1 MLGCAVDCLEIGA
14 GGGVCRPRSFFRKG
28 HFVGVTLDEPV
39 GDSDGTHG
47 GTKYF
52 NAQMKYGAFV
62 KPLSV
67 EVGDFPELG
76 LDSSISDL

>member
-1 MLGCAVDCLEIGA
+1 M
-14 GGGVCRPRSFFRKG
+14 
-28 HFVGVTLDEPV
+28 